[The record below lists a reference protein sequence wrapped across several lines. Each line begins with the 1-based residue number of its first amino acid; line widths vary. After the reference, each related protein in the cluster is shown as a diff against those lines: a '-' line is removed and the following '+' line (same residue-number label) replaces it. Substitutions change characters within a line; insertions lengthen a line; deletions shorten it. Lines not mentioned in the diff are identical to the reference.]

1 MREIE
6 FRGKDKYT
14 GKWVYGDLTH
24 TMGVT
29 DTGLRPRV
37 MVGGYEVYEDSV
49 GQYIGLRD
57 KYGKKIYDGD
67 IVKTKYGRLCRVF
80 YFYSPSHI
88 CIDLKPMEFGNKAPD
103 ECDVFESRNLEIIGN
118 EKDSLK

>member
-1 MREIE
+1 MREIQ
-6 FRGKDKYT
+6 FRGKDKST

-29 DTGLRPRV
+29 NTGLRPRV

-49 GQYIGLRD
+49 GQYIGLED

-67 IVKTKYGRLCRVF
+67 IVKTKYGRLCRVY
-80 YFYSPSHI
+80 YFISPSHI
-88 CIDLKPMEFGNKAPD
+88 CIDLKPMECENEKPD
-103 ECDVFESRNLEIIGN
+103 DYEVFKSKNLEIVGN
-118 EKDSLK
+118 EKDSMK